1 MNRHQEISD
10 NLSEV
15 QKRIANA
22 AHEVGR
28 DPESIALI
36 AVTKNF
42 PASDANILYSL
53 GVRNFGENRDDEGAS
68 KSMEL
73 PSDAIW
79 HFQGAF
85 QGRKIKS
92 LVRWADVVHS
102 LGSIDH
108 ARKFR
113 VSEQCDELQF
123 FVQVN
128 LEPER
133 TDRGGIPAEFIPQFL
148 EDLEQQT
155 QLIPSGLM
163 LVAPLGMDPAKAFK
177 EVAQLRDTLMPEH
190 PALQKLSMGMS
201 GDFED
206 AIRLGATHIR
216 IGSSILGSR
225 LAPA

>member
-28 DPESIALI
+28 DPESITLI

-79 HFQGAF
+79 HFQGAV

-92 LVRWADVVHS
+92 LVRWA
-102 LGSIDH
+102 GEW
-108 ARKFR
+108 RT
-113 VSEQCDELQF
+113 
-123 FVQVN
+123 VQ
-128 LEPER
+128 ER
-133 TDRGGIPAEFIPQFL
+133 P
-148 EDLEQQT
+148 
-155 QLIPSGLM
+155 
-163 LVAPLGMDPAKAFK
+163 
-177 EVAQLRDTLMPEH
+177 
-190 PALQKLSMGMS
+190 
-201 GDFED
+201 
-206 AIRLGATHIR
+206 
-216 IGSSILGSR
+216 
-225 LAPA
+225 